1 MNIKLFIQ
9 AIIKYIFGVLI
20 VGSLL
25 FIPANSFEY
34 WNGWLFMGLLF
45 IPMFVAGIILMI
57 KNPELLRKRLY
68 AKEKES
74 EQKQV
79 ILFSAVMFLLGF
91 IIAGL
96 NYRYKWIELPNSVTI
111 TSSILFVIA
120 YILYAEVLR
129 ENTYL
134 SRTIEVQE
142 NQKVID
148 TGLYGIV
155 RHPMYAITILLFLTI
170 PLILGSIISFIIFL
184 IYPII
189 IAKRIKNEEIVLERD
204 LKGYKEYKNKV
215 KYKIIPLIW

>member
-1 MNIKLFIQ
+1 MNIKLFFQ
-9 AIIKYIFGVLI
+9 AIIKYVLGVI
-20 VGSLL
+20 IIGALL
-25 FIPANSFEY
+25 FAPANSFEY

-45 IPMFVAGIILMI
+45 IPMFIAGIILMI
-57 KNPELLRKRLY
+57 KNPELLRKRLN
-68 AKEKES
+68 AREKEN
-74 EQKQV
+74 EQKWV
-79 ILFSAVMFLLGF
+79 LLFSGLMFIAGF
-91 IIAGL
+91 IVAGL
-96 NYRYKWIELPNSVTI
+96 NYRYSWTVLPKAVTI
-111 TSSILFVIA
+111 VSSILFIIA

-155 RHPMYAITILLFLTI
+155 RHPMYAVTIVLFLTM

-189 IAKRIKNEEIVLERD
+189 IGKRIKNEEKILERD
-204 LKGYKEYKNKV
+204 LKGYAEYKKKV
-215 KYKIIPLIW
+215 NFKVIPFVW

>member
-1 MNIKLFIQ
+1 
-9 AIIKYIFGVLI
+9 
-20 VGSLL
+20 
-25 FIPANSFEY
+25 
-34 WNGWLFMGLLF
+34 
-45 IPMFVAGIILMI
+45 
-57 KNPELLRKRLY
+57 
-68 AKEKES
+68 
-74 EQKQV
+74 
-79 ILFSAVMFLLGF
+79 MFLLGF

-111 TSSILFVIA
+111 ISSILFVIA

-189 IAKRIKNEEIVLERD
+189 IAKRIKNEEKVLERD

-215 KYKIIPLIW
+215 KYKIIPHNWIYIIIFH

>member
-9 AIIKYIFGVLI
+9 AIIKYALGVLI

-25 FIPANSFEY
+25 FIPAKSFEY

-45 IPMFVAGIILMI
+45 IPMFIAGIILMI
-57 KNPELLRKRLY
+57 KNPELLRKRLN
-68 AKEKES
+68 AKEKEN
-74 EQKQV
+74 EQKWV
-79 ILFSAVMFLLGF
+79 LLFSGLMFIAGF

-96 NYRYKWIELPNSVTI
+96 NYRYRWIEMPNVVTI
-111 TSSILFVIA
+111 ISSILFIIA

-155 RHPMYAITILLFLTI
+155 RHPMYAATILLFLSI
-170 PLILGSIISFIIFL
+170 PLVLGSIISFIIFL
-184 IYPII
+184 FYPII
-189 IAKRIKNEEIVLERD
+189 IGRRIKNEEKVLEEG
-204 LKGYKEYKNKV
+204 LKGYTEYKKKV
-215 KYKIIPLIW
+215 KYKVIPFVW

>member
-20 VGSLL
+20 VGNLL

-57 KNPELLRKRLY
+57 KNPELLRKRLN

-91 IIAGL
+91 IVAGL
-96 NYRYKWIELPNSVTI
+96 NYRYKWIEIPNSVTI
-111 TSSILFVIA
+111 ISSILFVIA

-155 RHPMYAITILLFLTI
+155 RHPMYAVTILLFLTI
-170 PLILGSIISFIIFL
+170 PLILGSITSFIIFL

-189 IAKRIKNEEIVLERD
+189 IAKRIKNEEKVLVRD